1 MPTPVAP
8 EGRPT
13 RGTVSATCLSTSGLV
28 AEHVRAFCAP
38 SSNAVGVMRR
48 QARSGEFEECQA
60 LVLPDV
66 VEAFDSFQNHHP
78 EVQISLR
85 QFRQLLPWYVQA
97 PAEVA
102 CAGQPCVTVRRRMPC
117 PCEACSQQWRCCC
130 LSAPPGA
137 HTAHISRLISPIRST
152 TRPRARR

>member
-1 MPTPVAP
+1 M
-8 EGRPT
+8 
-13 RGTVSATCLSTSGLV
+13 

-48 QARSGEFEECQA
+48 QARSGDFEECQA

-85 QFRQLLPWYVQA
+85 QFRQFLPWYVQA

-117 PCEACSQQWRCCC
+117 PCETAYLETLDDKLASLGPPRRRCRRDTDA
-130 LSAPPGA
+130 LAA
-137 HTAHISRLISPIRST
+137 
-152 TRPRARR
+152 RPADRRASDRW